1 VAPSFG
7 EIFYANCFRNGVL
20 PVRLEAAPHGR
31 VMTAAETGAPIEI
44 DLESQTVRLPDGED
58 IPFEIEPGRRRDLML
73 GRDEIDAILADDIG
87 DIRDYE
93 SRRRA
98 TRAWLDP
105 RLK

>member
-1 VAPSFG
+1 
-7 EIFYANCFRNGVL
+7 
-20 PVRLEAAPHGR
+20 
-31 VMTAAETGAPIEI
+31 MTAAETGAPIEI